1 MKTKSL
7 DAWLSWQQQ
16 LHASSIEL
24 GLERIS
30 KVAEKLQLTSP
41 PFLVITVAGTNGK
54 GSSVAMFESI
64 LSRAGFKVGAYTS
77 PHFLK
82 YNERVRIKQLPV
94 SDDLLCEAFE
104 KVESSRDNTSLS
116 FFEYGT
122 LAALSIFIKERV
134 EIAILEVGLGGRL
147 DAVNVL
153 DNDLSVITSISL
165 DHTDWLG
172 EDREAIAYEK
182 SGIMRPGKPAVCIDR
197 NPPKTIANTAKEKNA
212 NLYQIGQDFDF
223 RRQSKSWVFTDND
236 GCEHEFPYP
245 SISGRVQLHNAC
257 GVLMGIKLLQLS
269 RDVKRDA
276 YVEGLQ
282 NINILG
288 RFQTI
293 KGDVETLLDI
303 AHNQES
309 AMVLSENLSELR
321 ENKTLHAVFAVLA
334 DKDVASILNELD
346 SLFCSWHI
354 SKPANARGLS
364 VEALSNNLKKR
375 HINDVHSYAT
385 VTSAYHGAL
394 NLAQR
399 GESVVVFGSAFTVAE
414 VLSLHV

>member
-1 MKTKSL
+1 LKRKSL

-30 KVAEKLQLTSP
+30 KVAEKLKLTTP

-64 LSRAGFKVGAYTS
+64 LSHAGFRVGAYTS
-77 PHFLK
+77 PHFLR
-82 YNERVRIKQLPV
+82 YNERVRINQLQV
-94 SDDLLCEAFE
+94 SNDLLCEAFE
-104 KVESSRDNTSLS
+104 KVESSRNNTSLS

-122 LAALSIFIKERV
+122 LAALSIFIKEQV

-147 DAVNVL
+147 DAVNIL
-153 DNDLSVITSISL
+153 DNDLSVLTSISL

-172 EDREAIAYEK
+172 EDREAIAFEK
-182 SGIMRPGKPAVCIDR
+182 SGIMRSGKPAICIDR
-197 NPPKTIANTAKEKNA
+197 NPPKIIANVAKEKNVS
-212 NLYQIGQDFDF
+212 LYQIGEDFDF
-223 RRQSKSWVFTDND
+223 RQKSKSWVFIDND
-236 GCEHEFPYP
+236 DCEHELPYP
-245 SISGRVQLHNAC
+245 NILGRVQLHNAC
-257 GVLMGIKLLQLS
+257 GVLMGIKLLELP
-269 RDVKRDA
+269 RELKRNA
-276 YVEGLQ
+276 YAEGLK
-282 NINILG
+282 NISILG

-309 AMVLSENLSELR
+309 AMVLSENLSDLR
-321 ENKTLHAVFAVLA
+321 KNKTLHAVFAVLA
-334 DKDVASILNELD
+334 DKDVASILNELGG
-346 SLFCSWHI
+346 LFSSWHI

-364 VEALSNNLKKR
+364 AEALADNMKKR
-375 HINDVHSYAT
+375 HINNVHSYAT
-385 VTSAYHGAL
+385 VTSAYYGAL
-394 NLAQR
+394 NTAQH
-399 GESVVVFGSAFTVAE
+399 GDSVVVFGSAFTVAE